1 MTTRN
6 AYRVGSNATP
16 QALAELAE
24 RRRHPRRLVGPTATE
39 TAALLERYKRAGLI
53 TFPVWFLS
61 TLMLGSVISPIVTA
75 IGSGRRRSDF
85 DMHIFVI
92 CFLCVA
98 LITAVLCFIN
108 YCQWPR
114 ESARRVRE
122 LLAETPREGYPID
135 GFAVWRLAGR
145 PALDVVLR
153 GFVDCDD
160 IRDALAVIDPTV
172 ELSWPDAT
180 TMRLVMPEHTNPFE
194 RRPEQL
200 AALHVLLDELVAPL
214 HHEVGVERVVMGDL
228 AVQPRG

>member
-1 MTTRN
+1 
-6 AYRVGSNATP
+6 
-16 QALAELAE
+16 
-24 RRRHPRRLVGPTATE
+24 
-39 TAALLERYKRAGLI
+39 
-53 TFPVWFLS
+53 
-61 TLMLGSVISPIVTA
+61 MLGSVISPIVTA

-172 ELSWPDAT
+172 EP
-180 TMRLVMPEHTNPFE
+180 
-194 RRPEQL
+194 QL
-200 AALHVLLDELVAPL
+200 ARRDDDAARHARAYQPVRAAAGAARRAP
-214 HHEVGVERVVMGDL
+214 R
-228 AVQPRG
+228 AARRASSPRSTTRSASSASSWVTLPSSLEASR